1 MVSAVESG
9 SQFATEYVQHHLH
22 HWQISLGQGSFWKLN
37 IDSLL
42 VSFILGFVF
51 VLFMYMAARKVHAG
65 VPSKFQNVVE
75 AIWEW
80 MDGLVSE
87 NYHNKRNFVTPLAL
101 TIFVWVVL
109 MNLMD
114 LLPVDLFGW
123 FIGLFTDSHE
133 AYFRVVP
140 TADPNVTFAMSIA
153 VFFLVIFY
161 NAKAKGFGLF
171 KEILSAPF
179 GIWLFPLNIFF
190 RLIDE
195 VVKPVSLSLRL
206 FGNIFAGELIFILI
220 ALLPWWFQWVL
231 GGVWAIFHILIVLIQ
246 AFVFMMLTVVYLGM
260 AQEAH

>member
-1 MVSAVESG
+1 MANTEAEA
-9 SQFATEYVQHHLH
+9 QLATNYVQHHLH
-22 HWQISLGQGSFWKLN
+22 HWQISLGDGAFWKLN

-42 VSFILGFVF
+42 VSSILGGLF
-51 VLFMYMAARKVHAG
+51 VLVMFVGARHAHSG
-65 VPSKFQNVVE
+65 VPDRFQNIFE

-80 MDGLVSE
+80 VDGLVAE
-87 NYHNKRNFVTPLAL
+87 NYHFNRNFVTPLAL

-109 MNLMD
+109 MNFMD

-123 FIGLFTDSHE
+123 VISFFTDSHE

-140 TADPNVTFAMSIA
+140 TADPNVTFAMSFA
-153 VFFLVIFY
+153 VLFLVILY
-161 NAKAKGFGLF
+161 NSKAKGFGLF

-206 FGNIFAGELIFILI
+206 FGNIFAGELIFTLI
-220 ALLPWWFQWVL
+220 ALLPWWFQWSL
-231 GGVWAIFHILIVLIQ
+231 GSIWAIFHILIVLIQ
-246 AFVFMMLTVVYLGM
+246 AFVFMMLTVVYLNM